1 MSHFTADQYIGGH
14 FVWFTGVVEDRMDP
28 EMMGRVRVRCFGFH
42 TDSKSLIK
50 TEDLPWAT
58 VLLPNNSASISGVG
72 VNPQLVPGTWVV
84 GFFRDGPSAQD
95 PIVMGSIASVPGQ
108 KIPASKGFSDP
119 NGEFPRYVGEP
130 DIPKRS
136 REINT
141 TPRATITASGGNVKY
156 TEPPDQYAAKYPYN
170 HMYQSESGHILE
182 FDDTPG
188 AERINIEHN
197 SGSFVELHKNGDI
210 RIRSTGNQYNA
221 SLGGFNVYVEK
232 DAQVIVKGNM
242 YARVSGETHVS
253 SERSVTVETS
263 KNMTLGAMGDVD
275 IIGWNVRVSSSAS
288 GRIDLNYEPEV
299 IEVNLSDYAYGEPI
313 FASPGGGGTAGAAPG
328 GTYAGSAT
336 ELALDY
342 QKDEPLPAPTALE
355 PVPTPTTGVTVEGAD
370 HNREDLG
377 AVSSKYESNGS
388 PAAIGWDSTGGASWG
403 EYQIASKTGTFRNF
417 MKFLSKRYPGL
428 NAKLEAAGGAA
439 AAVANPADETAL
451 AQSIAA
457 AKAAKAAGEPTPTP
471 TMTTTQLLRNLKA
484 TPFAQA
490 WVALSKSEPD
500 FKIAQHDFIKATH
513 YDPLAKKIKT
523 ATGVDIN
530 DGKHSAGFQD
540 AIWSIGVQHGP
551 GSSIPIKGMQAA
563 TGTTDADYIKAIYAE
578 RSNVDKYF
586 SRSTQA
592 VKDSVAKRYTREL
605 RDCLALAGG
614 DTTGLA

>member
-28 EMMGRVRVRCFGFH
+28 EKMGRVKVRCFGFH
-42 TDSKSLIK
+42 TSSKELIK

-58 VLLPNNSASISGVG
+58 VLMPNTSAAVSGVG
-72 VNPQLVPGTWVV
+72 SNPQLVPGSWVV

-95 PIVMGSIASVPGQ
+95 PIVLGSIASSSFQ
-108 KIPASKGFSDP
+108 KPDSKKGFADP
-119 NGEFPRYVGEP
+119 NGEFPRYIGEP

-141 TPRATITASGGNVKY
+141 TPRATITGSGGSVNYK
-156 TEPPDQYAAKYPYN
+156 EPSDQYATKYPYN

-210 RIRSTGNQYNA
+210 RIRSIGDQYNA

-242 YARVSGETHVS
+242 YATVSGNTHVS
-253 SERSVTVETS
+253 CDKDVKVEAA
-263 KNMTLGAMGDVD
+263 KNMQLGAQGDVD
-275 IIGWNVRVSSSAS
+275 IVGWNISLASSAS
-288 GRIDLNYEPEV
+288 GRIDLNYEPET
-299 IEVNLSDYAYGEPI
+299 IEVNLADYAYGEPI

-342 QKDEPLPAPTALE
+342 QKDELTPAPRSIS
-355 PVPTPTTGVTVEGAD
+355 PVPTPTGTTVEGAS
-370 HNREDLG
+370 HLREDLG

-403 EYQIASKTGTFRNF
+403 EYQIAEKTGTFRNF
-417 MKFLSKRYPGL
+417 MKFLSKRYPDL

-439 AAVANPADETAL
+439 AAVANPADE
-451 AQSIAA
+451 AA
-457 AKAAKAAGEPTPTP
+457 VKAS
-471 TMTTTQLLRNLKA
+471 TMTVAELRRNLKA
-484 TPFAQA
+484 TPFSQA
-490 WVALSKSEPD
+490 WVSLSKSESN
-500 FKIAQHDFIKATH
+500 FKHAQHDFIKATH
-513 YDPLAKKIKT
+513 YDPLAKKIKS

-530 DGKHSAGFQD
+530 DGTHSAGLQD

-551 GSSIPIKGMQAA
+551 GSSIPIKGMQASS
-563 TGTTDADYIKAIYAE
+563 GKTDADYINAIYDE
-578 RSNVDKYF
+578 RSNVGKYF
-586 SRSTQA
+586 SRSTPA
-592 VKDSVAKRYTREL
+592 VQESVAKRYTRER